1 MSTTVN
7 LVNIYIYIYILYW
20 ELVENCL
27 FHFHIS
33 QTPNLPLKL
42 QTWRWNNGQQHHN
55 VLEYS
60 EYIYIY
66 SIHIFILRH
75 VGWMKYHLFLIHY
88 IFETRS
94 TTTSCHMCV
103 VFCWSSCPCPE
114 TKHAMGKW
122 PKHSTNPWRSSHIEV
137 DPHEKLMPSWSWSHA
152 EMGGGHRTWSN
163 GEEPPRWG
171 STKAGLR
178 QKWRIQDDNSRFWV
192 SYELRGPQRRIMSGE
207 TMAHSDSLSDLWVF
221 TLTLRTCVL
230 LRYEVD
236 KN

>member
-1 MSTTVN
+1 
-7 LVNIYIYIYILYW
+7 
-20 ELVENCL
+20 
-27 FHFHIS
+27 
-33 QTPNLPLKL
+33 
-42 QTWRWNNGQQHHN
+42 
-55 VLEYS
+55 
-60 EYIYIY
+60 
-66 SIHIFILRH
+66 
-75 VGWMKYHLFLIHY
+75 MKYHLFLIHY

-103 VFCWSSCPCPE
+103 VFCWSSCPFPE
-114 TKHAMGKW
+114 KNHAMGKW

-152 EMGGGHRTWSN
+152 EMGGGPPNMVQWGGTSKVGFN
-163 GEEPPRWG
+163 KGGASTKMKNPRWQ
-171 STKAGLR
+171 L
-178 QKWRIQDDNSRFWV
+178 QILV

-207 TMAHSDSLSDLWVF
+207 TMAHCDSLSDLWVF

>member
-1 MSTTVN
+1 
-7 LVNIYIYIYILYW
+7 
-20 ELVENCL
+20 
-27 FHFHIS
+27 
-33 QTPNLPLKL
+33 
-42 QTWRWNNGQQHHN
+42 
-55 VLEYS
+55 
-60 EYIYIY
+60 
-66 SIHIFILRH
+66 
-75 VGWMKYHLFLIHY
+75 MKYHLFLIHY

-103 VFCWSSCPCPE
+103 VFCWSSCPFPE
-114 TKHAMGKW
+114 KKHAMGKW

-152 EMGGGHRTWSN
+152 EMGGGPPNMVQWGGTSKVGFN
-163 GEEPPRWG
+163 KGGASTKMKNPRWQ
-171 STKAGLR
+171 L
-178 QKWRIQDDNSRFWV
+178 QILV

-207 TMAHSDSLSDLWVF
+207 TMAHCDSLSDLWVF